1 MQFDLRKTFEALRI
15 EFPDKFNGIG
25 PFYTLQE
32 EYVEQFLSNN
42 FTEKQLLKVNA
53 EFLGLSY
60 VDLSEYK
67 ADKELYDLFPVTIMK
82 RYVLV
87 PFLKEGN
94 MVSIAI
100 SDPNNYN
107 AIQALKFVFQD
118 KSLKFE
124 LFVAT
129 EADINRLLNDFD
141 TLTNA
146 VKENIQEF
154 KEKNEQEAQEL
165 PDVSDVN
172 RENLETA
179 PIIKIVSVIIKTA
192 VTGGAS
198 DIHIEGS
205 EESVRVRFR
214 TDGILHTS
222 LILPRDLYSAIVA
235 RIKILSNLKI
245 DEQRKPQDGRFS
257 IIEQDKKI
265 DFRVSTFPTQ
275 YGEKVVLRILD
286 TSNGILSLETL
297 GFIGPKAEAVREA
310 INKPFGMILLT
321 GPTGSGKSTTVY
333 TLLNQINT
341 EDINIVTLED
351 PIEYYLPGVNQSQ
364 VRPDINY
371 TFATGLRSILRQD
384 PDVIMVGEIRDG
396 ETAGLAVQSALT
408 GHIVFSTLHT
418 NDAPGAIPRLLDMGV
433 EPFLLSA
440 SLQVVIAQRLA
451 RKLCDECK
459 QEINFSEQ
467 EQKYIKNSLE
477 TLNEDYI
484 KSVYQGNF
492 DRGYKSVGCAKCS
505 NGFKG
510 RMAIFEVVSMTE
522 ELRAI
527 VESNSGGDEI
537 INYLHNNN
545 YVTLKQDG
553 IFKVLQGYLSLT
565 DLLTMVEI

>member
-1 MQFDLRKTFEALRI
+1 MQFDLRRTFESLKI
-15 EFPDKFNGIG
+15 EFPEKFQSIAS
-25 PFYTLQE
+25 FESLSE
-32 EYVEQFLSNN
+32 DEIKQFLSSN
-42 FTEKQLLKVNA
+42 FTERELLKVNA
-53 EFLGLSY
+53 EFWGLSY
-60 VDLSEYK
+60 IDLSEYTV
-67 ADKELYDLFPVTIMK
+67 DKSLYDLLPVNIMK

-87 PFLKEGN
+87 PFEN
-94 MVSIAI
+94 NNNVISIAA

-107 AIQALKFVFQD
+107 AIQALKFVLQE

-124 LFVAT
+124 LYVAT
-129 EADINRLLNDFD
+129 ALDINRLLKDFD

-154 KEKNEQEAQEL
+154 KEKNEQTQEL

-172 RENLETA
+172 KENLETA
-179 PIIKIVSVIIKTA
+179 PIIKIVSVIVKTA
-192 VTGGAS
+192 VMGGAS

-205 EESVRVRFR
+205 EEAVRVRFR
-214 TDGILHTS
+214 IDGVLHTS
-222 LILPRDLYSAIVA
+222 LILPKDLYSAIVA

-286 TSNGILSLETL
+286 TSNGIRSLESL
-297 GFIGPKAEAVREA
+297 GFIGPKAEMVQEA

-333 TLLNQINT
+333 TLLAQVNT

-351 PIEYYLPGVNQSQ
+351 PIEYYLPGINQSQ

-418 NDAPGAIPRLLDMGV
+418 NDSPGAIPRLIDMGV
-433 EPFLLSA
+433 EPFLISA

-451 RKLCDECK
+451 RKLCPECK
-459 QEINFSEQ
+459 QEITFSDQ
-467 EQKYIKNSLE
+467 EQQYIKDSLS
-477 TLNEDYI
+477 TLDEDYI
-484 KSVYQGNF
+484 RSVYTGSF
-492 DRGYKSVGCAKCS
+492 DKGYKPVGCTKCN

-522 ELRAI
+522 DLRAI
-527 VESNSGGDEI
+527 IEKNTGGDEL
-537 INYLHNNN
+537 INYLQSNN

-553 IFKVLQGYLSLT
+553 IFKVLMGYLSLT
-565 DLLTMVEI
+565 ELLTMVEL

>member
-1 MQFDLRKTFEALRI
+1 MQFDLRKTFESLKI
-15 EFPDKFNGIG
+15 EFPAKFQNVAN
-25 PFYTLQE
+25 FDSLSE
-32 EYVEQFLSNN
+32 EDVKQFLSQN
-42 FTEKQLLKVNA
+42 FTERELLKVNA
-53 EFLGLSY
+53 EFWGLSY
-60 VDLSEYK
+60 IDLSEYTV
-67 ADKELYDLFPVTIMK
+67 DKSLYDLLPVNIMK
-82 RYVLV
+82 RYILV
-87 PFLKEGN
+87 PFEN
-94 MVSIAI
+94 NNNVISIAV

-107 AIQALKFVFQD
+107 AIQALKFVLQE

-124 LFVAT
+124 LYVAT
-129 EADINRLLNDFD
+129 ASDINRLLKDFD

-154 KEKNEQEAQEL
+154 KDKNEQTQEL

-172 RENLETA
+172 KENLETA
-179 PIIKIVSVIIKTA
+179 PIIKIVSVIVKTA

-214 TDGILHTS
+214 IDGVLHTS

-286 TSNGILSLETL
+286 TSNGIRSLESL
-297 GFIGPKAEAVREA
+297 GFIGPKAEMVQEA

-333 TLLNQINT
+333 TLLAQVNT

-351 PIEYYLPGVNQSQ
+351 PIEYYLPGINQSQ

-418 NDAPGAIPRLLDMGV
+418 NDSPGAIPRLIDMGV

-451 RKLCDECK
+451 RKLCPECK
-459 QEINFSEQ
+459 QEITFSDQ
-467 EQKYIKNSLE
+467 EQQYIKDALHNLDE
-477 TLNEDYI
+477 EYI
-484 KSVYQGNF
+484 RSVYTGNF
-492 DRGYKSVGCAKCS
+492 DKGYKPVGCAKCT

-522 ELRAI
+522 DLRAI
-527 VESNSGGDEI
+527 VESNTGGDDLI
-537 INYLHNNN
+537 KYLQSNN

-553 IFKVLQGYLSLT
+553 IFKVLMGHLSLT
-565 DLLTMVEI
+565 ELLTMVEL

>member
-1 MQFDLRKTFEALRI
+1 MQFDLRRTFESLKI
-15 EFPDKFNGIG
+15 EFPEKFQSIAS
-25 PFYTLQE
+25 FESLSE
-32 EYVEQFLSNN
+32 DEIKQFLSSN
-42 FTEKQLLKVNA
+42 FTERELLKVNA
-53 EFLGLSY
+53 EFWGLSY
-60 VDLSEYK
+60 IDLSEYTV
-67 ADKELYDLFPVTIMK
+67 DKSLYDLLPVNIMK

-87 PFLKEGN
+87 PFEN
-94 MVSIAI
+94 NNNVISIAV

-107 AIQALKFVFQD
+107 AIQALKFVLQE

-124 LFVAT
+124 LYVAT
-129 EADINRLLNDFD
+129 ASDINRLLKDFD

-154 KEKNEQEAQEL
+154 KEKNEQTQEL

-172 RENLETA
+172 KENLETA
-179 PIIKIVSVIIKTA
+179 PIIKIVSVIVKTA
-192 VTGGAS
+192 VMGGAS

-205 EESVRVRFR
+205 EEAVRVRFR
-214 TDGILHTS
+214 IDGVLHTS
-222 LILPRDLYSAIVA
+222 LILPKDLYSAIVA

-286 TSNGILSLETL
+286 TSNGIRSLESL
-297 GFIGPKAEAVREA
+297 GFIGPKAEMVQEA

-333 TLLNQINT
+333 TLLAQVNT

-351 PIEYYLPGVNQSQ
+351 PIEYYLPGINQSQ

-418 NDAPGAIPRLLDMGV
+418 NDSPGAIPRLIDMGV

-451 RKLCDECK
+451 RKLCPECK
-459 QEINFSEQ
+459 QEITFSDQ
-467 EQKYIKNSLE
+467 EQQYIKDSLS
-477 TLNEDYI
+477 TLDEDYI
-484 KSVYQGNF
+484 RSVYTGSF
-492 DRGYKSVGCAKCS
+492 DKGYKPVGCTKCN

-522 ELRAI
+522 DLRAI
-527 VESNSGGDEI
+527 IEKNTGGDEL
-537 INYLHNNN
+537 INYLQSNN

-553 IFKVLQGYLSLT
+553 IFKVLMGYLSLT
-565 DLLTMVEI
+565 ELLTMVEL

>member
-1 MQFDLRKTFEALRI
+1 MQFDLRRTFESLKI
-15 EFPDKFNGIG
+15 QFPDKFREIDN
-25 PFYTLQE
+25 FE
-32 EYVEQFLSNN
+32 SFSEDDVKNFLSNN
-42 FTEKQLLKVNA
+42 FTEKELLKVNA

-60 VDLSEYK
+60 VDLSDYK
-67 ADKELYDLFPVTIMK
+67 VDKDIYNLFPVTIMK
-82 RYVLV
+82 RYMLV
-87 PFLKEGN
+87 PFDKYDN
-94 MVSIAI
+94 IVSIAV

-107 AIQALKFVFQD
+107 ALQALKFIFQD
-118 KSLKFE
+118 KPLKFE

-129 EADINRLLNDFD
+129 ESDINKLLQEFD
-141 TLTNA
+141 TLTDA

-154 KEKNEQEAQEL
+154 KAKNEQTQEL
-165 PDVSDVN
+165 PDISDVN
-172 RENLETA
+172 KENLETA
-179 PIIKIVSVIIKTA
+179 PIIKIVSVIVKTA
-192 VTGGAS
+192 VAGGAS

-205 EESVRVRFR
+205 EEAVRVRFR
-214 TDGILHTS
+214 IDGVLHTS

-257 IIEQDKKI
+257 IIDQDKKI

-286 TSNGILSLETL
+286 TSNGIRSLESL
-297 GFIGPKAEAVREA
+297 GFIGPKADLLQEA
-310 INKPFGMILLT
+310 IKKPFGMILLT

-333 TLLNQINT
+333 TLLSQVNT

-351 PIEYYLPGVNQSQ
+351 PIEYYLPGINQSQ

-418 NDAPGAIPRLLDMGV
+418 NDSPGAIPRLIDMGV

-451 RKLCDECK
+451 RKLCPECK
-459 QEINFSEQ
+459 QEITFTEKQ
-467 EQKYIKNSLE
+467 QQYIKDSLN
-477 TLNEDYI
+477 TLDEAYI
-484 KSVYQGNF
+484 RSVYDGNF
-492 DRGYKSVGCAKCS
+492 DKGYKPVGCSKCS

-522 ELRAI
+522 DLRAI
-527 VESNSGGDEI
+527 IEKNTGGDEI
-537 INYLHNNN
+537 IEYLNKNN

-553 IFKVLQGYLSLT
+553 ILKVLTGHLSLT
-565 DLLTMVEI
+565 ELLTMVEI

>member
-1 MQFDLRKTFEALRI
+1 MQFDLRRTFETLKI
-15 EFPDKFNGIG
+15 EFPDKFKGVG
-25 PFYTLQE
+25 SFETLAE
-32 EYVEQFLSNN
+32 EDMKAFLARS
-42 FTEKQLLKVNA
+42 FTEKELLKVNA
-53 EFLGLSY
+53 EFLGLSC
-60 VDLSEYK
+60 VDLSIYTV
-67 ADKELYDLFPVTIMK
+67 DKKLYDLFPVTIMK

-87 PFLKEGN
+87 PFN
-94 MVSIAI
+94 RDNDVVSIAI
-100 SDPNNYN
+100 ADPNNYN
-107 AIQALKFVFQD
+107 AIQALKFIFQD

-124 LFVAT
+124 LFVST
-129 EADINRLLNDFD
+129 ESDINKLLKDFD

-146 VKENIQEF
+146 VKDNIQEF
-154 KEKNEQEAQEL
+154 KEKNEQTQEL
-165 PDVSDVN
+165 PDISDVN
-172 RENLETA
+172 KENIQTA
-179 PIIKIVSVIIKTA
+179 PIIKIVSVIVKTA
-192 VTGGAS
+192 VSGGAS

-205 EESVRVRFR
+205 ETSVRVRFR
-214 TDGILHTS
+214 IDGVLHTS
-222 LILPRDLYSAIVA
+222 LILPKELYSAIVA

-257 IIEQDKKI
+257 IIDQDKKI

-286 TSNGILSLETL
+286 TSNGIRSLEGL
-297 GFIGPKAEAVREA
+297 GFIGPKAAVVQEA
-310 INKPFGMILLT
+310 INRPFGMILLT

-333 TLLNQINT
+333 TLLSQVNT

-351 PIEYYLPGVNQSQ
+351 PIEYYLPGINQSQ

-418 NDAPGAIPRLLDMGV
+418 NDSPGAIPRLIDMGV

-451 RKLCDECK
+451 RKLCPECK

-467 EQKYIKNSLE
+467 QQLYIKDALK
-477 TLNEDYI
+477 TLDEEYI
-484 KSVYQGNF
+484 RSVYSGNF
-492 DRGYKSVGCAKCS
+492 DKGYKPVGCSQCT

-510 RMAIFEVVSMTE
+510 RMAIFEVVAMTE
-522 ELRAI
+522 DLRSI
-527 VESNSGGDEI
+527 VERNAGGDEMLH
-537 INYLHNNN
+537 YLQKNN
-545 YVTLKQDG
+545 YVTIKQDG
-553 IFKVLQGYLSLT
+553 IFKVLMGYLDIT
-565 DLLTMVEI
+565 ELLTMVET

>member
-1 MQFDLRKTFEALRI
+1 MQFDLRRTFESLKI
-15 EFPDKFNGIG
+15 QFPDKFQKIED
-25 PFYTLQE
+25 FDTLSE
-32 EYVEQFLSNN
+32 EYVKDFLETN
-42 FTEKQLLKVNA
+42 FTEKQLIKVNA

-60 VDLSEYK
+60 IDLSEYTV
-67 ADKELYDLFPVTIMK
+67 DKDLYNLLPVTIMK
-82 RYVLV
+82 RYLLV
-87 PFLKEGN
+87 PFAKDEN
-94 MVSIAI
+94 IVSIAI

-107 AIQALKFVFQD
+107 AIQALKFIFQE

-129 EADINRLLNDFD
+129 ESDINKLLKDLD

-146 VKENIQEF
+146 VQENIQEF
-154 KEKNEQEAQEL
+154 KEKNEQSQEL
-165 PDVSDVN
+165 PDISDVN
-172 RENLETA
+172 KENLETA
-179 PIIKIVSVIIKTA
+179 PIIKIVSVIVKTA

-205 EESVRVRFR
+205 EEAVRVRFR
-214 TDGILHTS
+214 IDGVLHTS
-222 LILPRDLYSAIVA
+222 LILPKDLYSAIVA

-257 IIEQDKKI
+257 IIDQDKKI

-286 TSNGILSLETL
+286 TSNGIRSLESL
-297 GFIGPKAEAVREA
+297 GFIGPKAEMVKEA
-310 INKPFGMILLT
+310 LTKPFGMILLT

-333 TLLNQINT
+333 TLLAQVNT

-351 PIEYYLPGVNQSQ
+351 PIEYYLPGINQSQ

-384 PDVIMVGEIRDG
+384 PDIIMVGEIRDG

-418 NDAPGAIPRLLDMGV
+418 NDSIGAIPRLIDMGV

-451 RKLCDECK
+451 RKLCPECK
-459 QEINFSEQ
+459 QEITFTEKQ
-467 EQKYIKNSLE
+467 QQYIKDSLNPLDE
-477 TLNEDYI
+477 AYI
-484 KSVYQGNF
+484 RSVYDGNF
-492 DRGYKSVGCAKCS
+492 DKGYKPVGCSKCS

-522 ELRAI
+522 DLRAI
-527 VESNSGGDEI
+527 IEQNTGGDEI
-537 INYLHNNN
+537 IEYLNKNN

-553 IFKVLQGYLSLT
+553 ILKVLAGHLSLT
-565 DLLTMVEI
+565 ELLTMVDI

>member
-1 MQFDLRKTFEALRI
+1 MQFDLKRTFESLKI
-15 EFPDKFNGIG
+15 QFSDKFKSIG
-25 PFYTLQE
+25 EFETLS
-32 EYVEQFLSNN
+32 EQDIKLFLESN
-42 FTEKQLLKVNA
+42 FTERQLLKVNA

-60 VDLSEYK
+60 IDLSEYTV
-67 ADKELYDLFPVTIMK
+67 DKEFYDLFPATIMR
-82 RYVLV
+82 RYLVL
-87 PFLKEGN
+87 PFAKN
-94 MVSIAI
+94 NNVVSIAI
-100 SDPNNYN
+100 ADPNNYN
-107 AIQALKFVFQD
+107 AIQALKFIFQD

-129 EADINRLLNDFD
+129 ESDINKLLDESYTLNND
-141 TLTNA
+141 

-154 KEKNEQEAQEL
+154 KEKNEQAQEL
-165 PDVSDVN
+165 PDISDVN
-172 RENLETA
+172 KENLETA
-179 PIIKIVSVIIKTA
+179 PIIKIVSVIVKTA
-192 VTGGAS
+192 VAGGAS

-205 EESVRVRFR
+205 EEAVRVRFR
-214 TDGILHTS
+214 IDGVLHTS
-222 LILPRDLYSAIVA
+222 LILPKDLYSAIVA

-257 IIEQDKKI
+257 IIDKDKKI

-275 YGEKVVLRILD
+275 YGEKIVLRILD
-286 TSNGILSLETL
+286 TSNGIRSLESL
-297 GFIGPKAEAVREA
+297 GFIGPKAEMVKEA
-310 INKPFGMILLT
+310 LTKPFGMILLT

-333 TLLNQINT
+333 TLLSQVNT

-351 PIEYYLPGVNQSQ
+351 PIEYYVPGINQSQ

-418 NDAPGAIPRLLDMGV
+418 NDSPGAIPRLIDMGV

-451 RKLCDECK
+451 RKLCPECK
-459 QEINFSEQ
+459 QEITFTEKQ
-467 EQKYIKNSLE
+467 QQYIKDSLKTLDE
-477 TLNEDYI
+477 TYI
-484 KSVYQGNF
+484 RSVYSGNF
-492 DRGYKSVGCAKCS
+492 DKGYKPVGCSKCT

-522 ELRAI
+522 DLRAI
-527 VESNSGGDEI
+527 IEKNTGGDEI
-537 INYLHNNN
+537 IEYLNKNN

-553 IFKVLQGYLSLT
+553 IFKVLTGHLSLT
-565 DLLTMVEI
+565 ELLTMVEI

>member
-1 MQFDLRKTFEALRI
+1 MQFDLKRTFEALKI
-15 EFPDKFNGIG
+15 EFPEKFQGLGNFENIS
-25 PFYTLQE
+25 E
-32 EYVEQFLSNN
+32 EDIKNFLSNN
-42 FTEKQLLKVNA
+42 FTEKQLLKINA
-53 EFLGLSY
+53 ELLGLTY
-60 VDLSEYK
+60 IDLSEYK
-67 ADKELYDLFPVTIMK
+67 IDKELYDLFPVTIMK
-82 RYVLV
+82 RYLFV
-87 PFLKEGN
+87 PFAKDGN
-94 MVSIAI
+94 IVSVAI
-100 SDPNNYN
+100 TDPNNYN
-107 AIQALKFVFQD
+107 AIQALKFIFQE

-124 LFVAT
+124 LYVAT
-129 EADINRLLNDFD
+129 ESDINKLLNDVD
-141 TLTNA
+141 TLTDIVN
-146 VKENIQEF
+146 ENIQEF
-154 KEKNEQEAQEL
+154 KDQSDQSQQL
-165 PDVSDVN
+165 PDISDVN
-172 RENLETA
+172 KENIETA
-179 PIIKIVSVIIKTA
+179 PIIKIVSVIVKTA
-192 VTGGAS
+192 VAGGAS

-214 TDGILHTS
+214 VDGVLHTS
-222 LILPRDLYSAIVA
+222 LILPKALYSPVVA

-286 TSNGILSLETL
+286 TSNGIRSLESL
-297 GFIGPKAEAVREA
+297 GFIGPKAEIVKEA
-310 INKPFGMILLT
+310 LTKPFGMVLLT

-333 TLLNQINT
+333 TLLSQVNT

-351 PIEYYLPGVNQSQ
+351 PIEYYLPGINQSQ

-451 RKLCDECK
+451 RKLCPECK
-459 QEINFSEQ
+459 QEITFSEKQ
-467 EQKYIKNSLE
+467 QQYIKDSLN
-477 TLNEDYI
+477 TLDEAYI
-484 KSVYQGNF
+484 RSVYDGNF
-492 DRGYKSVGCAKCS
+492 DKGYKPVGCSKCS

-522 ELRAI
+522 DLRAI
-527 VESNSGGDEI
+527 IEKNTGGDEI
-537 INYLHNNN
+537 VNYLQKNN
-545 YVTLKQDG
+545 YVTIKQDG
-553 IFKVLQGYLSLT
+553 IFKVLMGHLDLQE
-565 DLLTMVEI
+565 LLTMVEV

>member
-1 MQFDLRKTFEALRI
+1 MQFDLRKTFESLKI
-15 EFPDKFNGIG
+15 EFPEKFKDIANFDSLSEDDIKK
-25 PFYTLQE
+25 
-32 EYVEQFLSNN
+32 FLSQN
-42 FTEKQLLKVNA
+42 FTERELLKVNA
-53 EFLGLSY
+53 EFWGLSY
-60 VDLSEYK
+60 VNLAEYTINK
-67 ADKELYDLFPVTIMK
+67 TLYDIIPINVMQ
-82 RYVLV
+82 RYTLI
-87 PFLKEGN
+87 PFLKEN
-94 MVSIAI
+94 NLVSIAI

-107 AIQALKFVFQD
+107 AIQALKFIFQE

-124 LFVAT
+124 LFVAI
-129 EADINRLLNDFD
+129 ESDINKLLQEFD

-154 KEKNEQEAQEL
+154 KEKNEQTQEL
-165 PDVSDVN
+165 PDISDVN
-172 RENLETA
+172 KENLETA
-179 PIIKIVSVIIKTA
+179 PIIKIVSVIVKTA

-205 EESVRVRFR
+205 DVSVRVRFR
-214 TDGILHTS
+214 IDGVLHTS
-222 LILPRDLYSAIVA
+222 LILPKDLYSSIVA

-275 YGEKVVLRILD
+275 YGEKIVLRILD
-286 TSNGILSLETL
+286 TSGGIRSLEAL
-297 GFIGPKAEAVREA
+297 GFIGPKAMVVQEA

-333 TLLNQINT
+333 TLLSQVNT

-351 PIEYYLPGVNQSQ
+351 PIEYYLPGINQSQ

-418 NDAPGAIPRLLDMGV
+418 NDSPGSIPRLIDMGV

-451 RKLCDECK
+451 RKLCPECK
-459 QEINFSEQ
+459 QEVAFSEQ
-467 EQKYIKNSLE
+467 EIKYIKDSLS
-477 TLNEDYI
+477 TLDKEYI
-484 KSVYQGNF
+484 ESVYTGQF
-492 DRGYKSVGCAKCS
+492 DKGYKPVGCGKCT

-522 ELRAI
+522 DLRAI
-527 VESNSGGDEI
+527 IEKNIGGDELI
-537 INYLHNNN
+537 KYLNNHN

-553 IFKVLQGYLSLT
+553 IFKVLMGHLSLAE
-565 DLLTMVEI
+565 LLTMVEI

>member
-1 MQFDLRKTFEALRI
+1 MQFDLRRTFESLKI
-15 EFPDKFNGIG
+15 QFPDKFREIDN
-25 PFYTLQE
+25 FE
-32 EYVEQFLSNN
+32 SFSEDDVKNFLSNN
-42 FTEKQLLKVNA
+42 FTEKELLKVNA

-60 VDLSEYK
+60 VDLSDYK
-67 ADKELYDLFPVTIMK
+67 VDKDIYNLFPVTIMK
-82 RYVLV
+82 RYMLV
-87 PFLKEGN
+87 PFDKYDN
-94 MVSIAI
+94 IVSIAV

-107 AIQALKFVFQD
+107 ALQALKFIFQD
-118 KSLKFE
+118 KPLKFE

-129 EADINRLLNDFD
+129 ESDINKLLQEFD
-141 TLTNA
+141 TLTDA

-154 KEKNEQEAQEL
+154 KAKNEQTQEL
-165 PDVSDVN
+165 PDISDVN
-172 RENLETA
+172 KENLETA
-179 PIIKIVSVIIKTA
+179 PIIKIVSVIVKTA

-205 EESVRVRFR
+205 EEEVRVRFR
-214 TDGILHTS
+214 IDGVLHTS

-257 IIEQDKKI
+257 IIDQDKKI

-286 TSNGILSLETL
+286 TSNGIRSLEAL
-297 GFIGPKAEAVREA
+297 GFIGPKAEMVKDALT
-310 INKPFGMILLT
+310 KPFGMILLT

-333 TLLNQINT
+333 TLLSQINT

-351 PIEYYLPGVNQSQ
+351 PIEYYLPGINQSQ

-418 NDAPGAIPRLLDMGV
+418 NDSPGAIPRLIDMGV

-451 RKLCDECK
+451 RKLCPECK
-459 QEINFSEQ
+459 QEITFSEQ
-467 EQKYIKNSLE
+467 EQKYIKESLN
-477 TLNEDYI
+477 TLDEEYI
-484 KSVYQGNF
+484 RSVYSGNF
-492 DRGYKSVGCAKCS
+492 DKGYKPVGCSKCS

-522 ELRAI
+522 DLRAI
-527 VESNSGGDEI
+527 IEKNIGGDEL
-537 INYLHNNN
+537 INYLQHNN

-553 IFKVLQGYLSLT
+553 IFKVLMGHLSLT
-565 DLLTMVEI
+565 ELLTMVEI

>member
-1 MQFDLRKTFEALRI
+1 MQFDLRKTFEALKS
-15 EFPDKFNGIG
+15 EFPNKFTGI
-25 PFYTLQE
+25 PEFDSLSESESQE
-32 EYVEQFLSNN
+32 FLANN
-42 FTEKQLLKVNA
+42 FTEKQILKVNA
-53 EFLGLSY
+53 ELLGVGYIDLLDYQVDKSLSN
-60 VDLSEYK
+60 
-67 ADKELYDLFPVTIMK
+67 LFPATIMK
-82 RYVLV
+82 RYSLL
-87 PFLKEGN
+87 PFSQDGN
-94 MVSIAI
+94 TVSIAI

-107 AIQALKFVFQD
+107 AIQALKFIFQE

-124 LFVAT
+124 LFAAT
-129 EADINRLLNDFD
+129 ESDINKVLTQFD
-141 TLTNA
+141 TLTNV
-146 VKENIQEF
+146 VKENVQEF
-154 KEKNEQEAQEL
+154 QDKNEQSQEL

-192 VTGGAS
+192 VEGGAS

-205 EESVRVRFR
+205 DESVRVRFR
-214 TDGILHTS
+214 VDGVLHTS
-222 LILPRDLYSAIVA
+222 LILPKDLYSSIVA

-257 IIEQDKKI
+257 ILEQDKKI

-286 TSNGILSLETL
+286 TSNGIRSLESL
-297 GFIGPKAEAVREA
+297 GFIGPKADAVKEA

-333 TLLNQINT
+333 TLLSQINT

-351 PIEYYLPGVNQSQ
+351 PIEYYLPGINQSQ

-418 NDAPGAIPRLLDMGV
+418 NDSPGAIPRLIDMGV

-440 SLQVVIAQRLA
+440 SLQVVIAQRLV
-451 RKLCDECK
+451 RKLCDYCK
-459 QEINFSEQ
+459 QEVEISDQ
-467 EQKYIKNSLE
+467 ERKYIIDCLQ
-477 TLNEDYI
+477 TLDQDYI
-484 KSVYQGNF
+484 TSVYSGNF
-492 DRGYKSVGCAKCS
+492 DKMYQPTGCSKCS

-510 RMAIFEVVSMTE
+510 RMAIFEVVVLTE
-522 ELRAI
+522 DLRAI
-527 VESNSGGDEI
+527 VEKNEGGDSI
-537 INYLHNNN
+537 INYLYSNN

-553 IFKVLQGYLSLT
+553 IFKVLLGHLSLAE
-565 DLLTMVEI
+565 LLTMVEL

>member
-1 MQFDLRKTFEALRI
+1 MQFDLRRTFESLKI
-15 EFPDKFNGIG
+15 QFPDKFQKIEG
-25 PFYTLQE
+25 FDTLSE
-32 EYVEQFLSNN
+32 EYVKDFLETN
-42 FTEKQLLKVNA
+42 FTEKQLIKVNA

-60 VDLSEYK
+60 IDLSDYK
-67 ADKELYDLFPVTIMK
+67 VDKNIYNLFPVTIMK
-82 RYVLV
+82 RYMLV
-87 PFLKEGN
+87 PFAKDN
-94 MVSIAI
+94 NIISIAI

-107 AIQALKFVFQD
+107 ALQALKFVFQD

-129 EADINRLLNDFD
+129 ESDINKLIQEFD
-141 TLTNA
+141 TLTDA
-146 VKENIQEF
+146 VKENIKEF
-154 KEKNEQEAQEL
+154 KAKNEQTQEL
-165 PDVSDVN
+165 PDISDVN
-172 RENLETA
+172 KENLETA
-179 PIIKIVSVIIKTA
+179 PIIKIVSVIVKTA
-192 VTGGAS
+192 VAGGAS

-205 EESVRVRFR
+205 EEAVRVRFR
-214 TDGILHTS
+214 IDGVLHTS

-257 IIEQDKKI
+257 IIDQDKKI

-286 TSNGILSLETL
+286 TSNGIRSLESL
-297 GFIGPKAEAVREA
+297 GFIGPKADLLQEA
-310 INKPFGMILLT
+310 IKKPFGMILLT

-333 TLLNQINT
+333 TLLSQVNT

-351 PIEYYLPGVNQSQ
+351 PIEYYLPGINQSQ

-418 NDAPGAIPRLLDMGV
+418 NDSPGAIPRLIDMGV

-451 RKLCDECK
+451 RKLCPECK
-459 QEINFSEQ
+459 QEITFTEKQ
-467 EQKYIKNSLE
+467 QQYIKDSLN
-477 TLNEDYI
+477 TLDEAYI
-484 KSVYQGNF
+484 RSVYDGNF
-492 DRGYKSVGCAKCS
+492 DKGYKPVGCSKCS

-522 ELRAI
+522 DLRAI
-527 VESNSGGDEI
+527 IEKNTGGDEI
-537 INYLHNNN
+537 IEYLNKNN

-553 IFKVLQGYLSLT
+553 ILKVLTGHLSLT
-565 DLLTMVEI
+565 ELLTMVEI

>member
-1 MQFDLRKTFEALRI
+1 MQFDLRKTFESLKA
-15 EFPDKFNGIG
+15 EFPDKFGGVPEFDALSDN
-25 PFYTLQE
+25 QA
-32 EYVEQFLSNN
+32 QDFLSNN
-42 FTEKQLLKVNA
+42 FSEKQILKVNA
-53 EFLGLSY
+53 ELLGVGYIDLTDY
-60 VDLSEYK
+60 VPDQS
-67 ADKELYDLFPVTIMK
+67 LYELFPITIMK
-82 RYVLV
+82 RYILF
-87 PFLKEGN
+87 PFAKDGN

-100 SDPNNYN
+100 ADPNNYN
-107 AIQALKFVFQD
+107 AIQALKFIFQD
-118 KSLKFE
+118 KPLKFE

-129 EADINRLLNDFD
+129 ESDINKVLTKFD
-141 TLTNA
+141 TLTDK
-146 VKENIQEF
+146 VQENIQEF
-154 KEKNEQEAQEL
+154 QDKNEQSQEL
-165 PDVSDVN
+165 PDISDVN

-205 EESVRVRFR
+205 DESVRVRFR
-214 TDGILHTS
+214 VDGVLHTS
-222 LILPRDLYSAIVA
+222 LILPRDLYSSIVA

-257 IIEQDKKI
+257 ILEQDKKI

-286 TSNGILSLETL
+286 TSNGIRSLEQL
-297 GFIGPKAEAVREA
+297 GFIGPKAEAVQEA
-310 INKPFGMILLT
+310 IKKPFGMILLT

-333 TLLNQINT
+333 TLLSQINT
-341 EDINIVTLED
+341 EDVNIVTLED
-351 PIEYYLPGVNQSQ
+351 PIEYYLSGINQSQ

-418 NDAPGAIPRLLDMGV
+418 NDAPGAIPRLVDMGV

-440 SLQVVIAQRLA
+440 SLQVVIAQRLV
-451 RKLCDECK
+451 RKLCDYCK
-459 QEINFSEQ
+459 QEIEISEQ
-467 EQKYIKNSLE
+467 EKKYIMESLNTLDTNYINSI
-477 TLNEDYI
+477 Y
-484 KSVYQGNF
+484 SGNF
-492 DRGYKSVGCAKCS
+492 DTMYKPVGCSKCT

-510 RMAIFEVVSMTE
+510 RMAIFEVVVMTE

-527 VESNSGGDEI
+527 VEKNSGGDEI
-537 INYLHNNN
+537 MNYLQSHN

-553 IFKVLQGYLSLT
+553 IFKVLLGHLSFSE
-565 DLLTMVEI
+565 LLTMVEI

>member
-1 MQFDLRKTFEALRI
+1 MQFDLRRTFETLKV
-15 EFPDKFNGIG
+15 EFPDKFKDISSFESVSEDHIKN
-25 PFYTLQE
+25 
-32 EYVEQFLSNN
+32 FLSSN
-42 FTEKQLLKVNA
+42 FTEAELLKVNA
-53 EFLGLSY
+53 EFWGLSY
-60 VDLSEYK
+60 IDLSEYIV
-67 ADKELYDLFPVTIMK
+67 DKTIYSLLPINIMK
-82 RYVLV
+82 RYVLI
-87 PFLKEGN
+87 PFLKQN
-94 MVSIAI
+94 NTVSIAI

-107 AIQALKFVFQD
+107 AIQALKFIFQE

-124 LFVAT
+124 LFIAT
-129 EADINRLLNDFD
+129 ESDINKLLKDFD

-146 VKENIQEF
+146 VQENVQEF
-154 KEKNEQEAQEL
+154 KEKNEQMQEL

-172 RENLETA
+172 KENLETA
-179 PIIKIVSVIIKTA
+179 PIIKIVSVIVKTA
-192 VTGGAS
+192 VAGGAS

-214 TDGILHTS
+214 VDGVLHTS

-286 TSNGILSLETL
+286 TSNGIRSLESL
-297 GFIGPKAEAVREA
+297 GFIGPKSEIVQEAV
-310 INKPFGMILLT
+310 NKPFGMILLT

-333 TLLNQINT
+333 TLLSQVNT

-351 PIEYYLPGVNQSQ
+351 PIEYYLPGINQSQ

-396 ETAGLAVQSALT
+396 ETASLAVQSALT

-418 NDAPGAIPRLLDMGV
+418 NDSPGAIPRLIDMGV

-451 RKLCDECK
+451 RKLCSECK
-459 QEINFSEQ
+459 EEITFSEKQ
-467 EQKYIKNSLE
+467 QQYIKDSLS
-477 TLNEDYI
+477 TLDESYI
-484 KSVYQGNF
+484 RSVYDGNF
-492 DRGYKSVGCAKCS
+492 DKGYKPVGCSKCN

-522 ELRAI
+522 DLRAI
-527 VESNSGGDEI
+527 VEKNIGGDEI
-537 INYLHNNN
+537 INYLQRNN

-553 IFKVLQGYLSLT
+553 IFKVLMGYLSLT
-565 DLLTMVEI
+565 DLLTMVEV